1 MKILVIGGTGRLG
14 EPVVRR
20 LVADGHEARVL
31 TRSREIAAER
41 FGGLCE
47 VVAGDVEDRA
57 AVDRALVGCDAVY
70 LSLDGHGDWDL
81 ERRGAELVA
90 AAAKEAGLER
100 IGTISGASV
109 CEENTWFP
117 MTRAKF
123 LAERAI
129 RESGVPYTIFRCTMF
144 MELLPSLVRGDKAL
158 VMGEQVHPWRFLAA
172 ADYARM
178 VSKALALPAAA
189 NRTLL
194 IVGPE
199 ALTMEQALRT
209 YRRLCAPDAELR
221 HVPFFVLRLLSLF
234 PGRREL
240 RRVGLP
246 IMRYFSKVHEIG
258 SPDEA
263 NDLLGAPTT
272 TVDQWCRSRRA
283 FAHAA

>member
-20 LVADGHEARVL
+20 LAADGHAPRVL
-31 TRSREIAAER
+31 TRSLTAAEAQ

-47 VVAGDVEDRA
+47 VVAGDVEDR
-57 AVDRALVGCDAVY
+57 VSVERALADCDAVH

-90 AAAKEAGLER
+90 DVAKAAGLQR
-100 IGTISGASV
+100 ISSISGASV
-109 CEENTWFP
+109 CAENTWFP

-144 MELLPSLVRGDKAL
+144 MELLPSLVKGDKAL
-158 VMGEQVHPWRFLAA
+158 VMGRQPYPWRFIAA
-172 ADYARM
+172 EDYARM
-178 VSKALALPAAA
+178 VSTAFTTPEAA

-194 IVGPE
+194 VLGPE

-209 YRRLCAPDAELR
+209 YRRLCAPEAHLT
-221 HVPFFVLRLLSLF
+221 HVPFLVLRLISLL

-246 IMRYFSKVHEIG
+246 IMRYFSRVREVG

-263 NDLLGAPTT
+263 NRLLGAPCITL
-272 TVDQWCRSRRA
+272 DLWCRQRRLL
-283 FAHAA
+283 AAA